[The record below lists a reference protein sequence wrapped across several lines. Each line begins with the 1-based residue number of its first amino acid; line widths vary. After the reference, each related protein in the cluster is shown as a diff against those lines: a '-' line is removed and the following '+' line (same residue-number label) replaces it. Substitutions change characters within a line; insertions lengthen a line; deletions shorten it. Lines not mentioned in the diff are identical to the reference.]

1 MLTFFIFQ
9 VQTLIV
15 KFLSCAFAVGC
26 GMPVGYEGP
35 MIHLG
40 SLVAAGMSQFKS
52 ATFECS
58 LPCFSRFRNSEDR
71 RNFISAGAAAGIAS
85 AFGAPVGGLLFA
97 MEEVSSFWK
106 NKLSWQVFFC
116 CMVATFTTDL
126 LNSSFHGFKY
136 KNDFGLFKT
145 KFTSKVPLKCPINN
159 LCITNATLCPSKTI
173 KNAFLYFKDLVAV
186 NVIAVLPS
194 ILMGIGG
201 GVLGSAF
208 THTNIFMGRWRRK
221 FMSGFKSKAHANF
234 IRVLEPTIILIIMSS
249 LHVYLPSFL
258 GCTPVDCVYR

>member
-1 MLTFFIFQ
+1 
-9 VQTLIV
+9 
-15 KFLSCAFAVGC
+15 
-26 GMPVGYEGP
+26 MPVGYEGP

-145 KFTSKVPLKCPINN
+145 KFTSK
-159 LCITNATLCPSKTI
+159 
-173 KNAFLYFKDLVAV
+173 DLVAV

-208 THTNIFMGRWRRK
+208 TH
-221 FMSGFKSKAHANF
+221 AN
-234 IRVLEPTIILIIMSS
+234 IIMSRHG
-249 LHVYLPSFL
+249 LLYFLWINHSFPNFQNAIFYKIL
-258 GCTPVDCVYR
+258 QIPAMW

>member
-1 MLTFFIFQ
+1 MVLIWGQLRSSSLTDTRVIDFPISEKPLNWLWFIHCFFFQ

-145 KFTSKVPLKCPINN
+145 KFTSKVRLFNRRWKVINRILVLN
-159 LCITNATLCPSKTI
+159 SFT
-173 KNAFLYFKDLVAV
+173 DLET
-186 NVIAVLPS
+186 
-194 ILMGIGG
+194 
-201 GVLGSAF
+201 F
-208 THTNIFMGRWRRK
+208 
-221 FMSGFKSKAHANF
+221 
-234 IRVLEPTIILIIMSS
+234 
-249 LHVYLPSFL
+249 
-258 GCTPVDCVYR
+258 

>member
-1 MLTFFIFQ
+1 M
-9 VQTLIV
+9 

-97 MEEVSSFWK
+97 MEEVCYISTLKIPF
-106 NKLSWQVFFC
+106 L
-116 CMVATFTTDL
+116 
-126 LNSSFHGFKY
+126 
-136 KNDFGLFKT
+136 KT
-145 KFTSKVPLKCPINN
+145 
-159 LCITNATLCPSKTI
+159 
-173 KNAFLYFKDLVAV
+173 
-186 NVIAVLPS
+186 
-194 ILMGIGG
+194 
-201 GVLGSAF
+201 
-208 THTNIFMGRWRRK
+208 
-221 FMSGFKSKAHANF
+221 
-234 IRVLEPTIILIIMSS
+234 
-249 LHVYLPSFL
+249 
-258 GCTPVDCVYR
+258 

>member
-1 MLTFFIFQ
+1 MIIQCLTYFLLFQ

-145 KFTSKVPLKCPINN
+145 KFTSKVRAN
-159 LCITNATLCPSKTI
+159 LSQ
-173 KNAFLYFKDLVAV
+173 
-186 NVIAVLPS
+186 
-194 ILMGIGG
+194 
-201 GVLGSAF
+201 
-208 THTNIFMGRWRRK
+208 
-221 FMSGFKSKAHANF
+221 MSQ
-234 IRVLEPTIILIIMSS
+234 
-249 LHVYLPSFL
+249 
-258 GCTPVDCVYR
+258 

>member
-1 MLTFFIFQ
+1 M
-9 VQTLIV
+9 QTLIV

-58 LPCFSRFRNSEDR
+58 LPCFARFRNSEDR

-116 CMVATFTTDL
+116 CMTATFTTDL

-145 KFTSKVPLKCPINN
+145 KFTSK
-159 LCITNATLCPSKTI
+159 
-173 KNAFLYFKDLVAV
+173 DLVAV
-186 NVIAVLPS
+186 NVIAVFPS
-194 ILMGIGG
+194 
-201 GVLGSAF
+201 
-208 THTNIFMGRWRRK
+208 IFMGIVGGVFGSFFTHANIFIAKTRKK
-221 FMSGFKSKAHANF
+221 FMSSYKSKCTANF
-234 IRVLEPTIILIIMSS
+234 VRVLEPCLILSIMTTI
-249 LHVYLPSFL
+249 HVYLPRYM
-258 GCTPVDCVYR
+258 GCTPVDCVYTNKRNATPGKLKYFLYRSG

>member
-1 MLTFFIFQ
+1 MNLVHYVLWKIVIWPQWHKYGFSEIVIIQCLTYFLLFQ

-145 KFTSKVPLKCPINN
+145 KFTSKVRAN
-159 LCITNATLCPSKTI
+159 LSQ
-173 KNAFLYFKDLVAV
+173 
-186 NVIAVLPS
+186 
-194 ILMGIGG
+194 
-201 GVLGSAF
+201 
-208 THTNIFMGRWRRK
+208 
-221 FMSGFKSKAHANF
+221 MSQ
-234 IRVLEPTIILIIMSS
+234 
-249 LHVYLPSFL
+249 
-258 GCTPVDCVYR
+258 

>member
-1 MLTFFIFQ
+1 
-9 VQTLIV
+9 
-15 KFLSCAFAVGC
+15 
-26 GMPVGYEGP
+26 MPVGYEGP

-58 LPCFSRFRNSEDR
+58 LPRFSRFRNSEDR

-136 KNDFGLFKT
+136 KNDFGTEYEMFCKT
-145 KFTSKVPLKCPINN
+145 FADIEKSQLGTRDKRMLGDCNRWCFVSSIPSEEELATGESK
-159 LCITNATLCPSKTI
+159 
-173 KNAFLYFKDLVAV
+173 
-186 NVIAVLPS
+186 
-194 ILMGIGG
+194 
-201 GVLGSAF
+201 
-208 THTNIFMGRWRRK
+208 
-221 FMSGFKSKAHANF
+221 
-234 IRVLEPTIILIIMSS
+234 E
-249 LHVYLPSFL
+249 
-258 GCTPVDCVYR
+258 